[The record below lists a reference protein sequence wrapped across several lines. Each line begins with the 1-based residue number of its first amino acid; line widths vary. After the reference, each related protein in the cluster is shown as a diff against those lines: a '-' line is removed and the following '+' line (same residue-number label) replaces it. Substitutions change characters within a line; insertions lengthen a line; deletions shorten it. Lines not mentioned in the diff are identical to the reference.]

1 MKNHT
6 HPVAEPKW
14 LEHFTAGLAAL
25 DANNLTVAKKK
36 LGEAAELAVKL
47 NELEPLIKSLLA
59 LSDAQRFSGQLK
71 DAEDS
76 LKRSIEFARNHPD
89 NHPIIVA
96 ICHGGLGQLY
106 VAQYKVD
113 EAIVQLELA
122 VKTLRK
128 HRHLLD
134 PESLPIFIA
143 LTSCYLDTQEY
154 ERADKL
160 ARYTHDLSVALV
172 GPNDATTLMVMN
184 MCASAAVALGKPG
197 RADILKNQIRT
208 TMQNR
213 GHRSDELGIGAA
225 LLDSLRANGVIDT
238 RPVVLDFGKGAELT
252 LNQDVADFNNLGSKK
267 SEKKK
272 KNSNIHQSSQ
282 PNLISTIP
290 KDSVLALRIALR
302 GIEPLIWRRIEVPA
316 SITLPELHLVLQI
329 AMGWRNSHLHS
340 FYIGDNEYGIDDPAV
355 IDERNVELYSV
366 LKVQT
371 PGFWYRYDFG
381 DDWLHDIQIEWLMPK
396 DSDNEYPKCVEGS
409 RSCPPED
416 CGGEPGYIRLLS
428 ALNDPSDEEHES
440 MIEWVGEHFNADEF
454 DLDEVNARLKRLR
467 SVKSRSRKG

>member
-6 HPVAEPKW
+6 HPVAEQKW
-14 LEHFTAGLAAL
+14 LEHFTAGLAL

-143 LTSCYLDTQEY
+143 LITRQLRWRWENLDELIFSKIKSEQ
-154 ERADKL
+154 
-160 ARYTHDLSVALV
+160 
-172 GPNDATTLMVMN
+172 
-184 MCASAAVALGKPG
+184 LGK
-197 RADILKNQIRT
+197 K
-208 TMQNR
+208 
-213 GHRSDELGIGAA
+213 
-225 LLDSLRANGVIDT
+225 
-238 RPVVLDFGKGAELT
+238 
-252 LNQDVADFNNLGSKK
+252 
-267 SEKKK
+267 
-272 KNSNIHQSSQ
+272 
-282 PNLISTIP
+282 
-290 KDSVLALRIALR
+290 
-302 GIEPLIWRRIEVPA
+302 
-316 SITLPELHLVLQI
+316 
-329 AMGWRNSHLHS
+329 
-340 FYIGDNEYGIDDPAV
+340 
-355 IDERNVELYSV
+355 
-366 LKVQT
+366 
-371 PGFWYRYDFG
+371 
-381 DDWLHDIQIEWLMPK
+381 
-396 DSDNEYPKCVEGS
+396 GS
-409 RSCPPED
+409 R
-416 CGGEPGYIRLLS
+416 
-428 ALNDPSDEEHES
+428 AEET
-440 MIEWVGEHFNADEF
+440 
-454 DLDEVNARLKRLR
+454 
-467 SVKSRSRKG
+467 